1 MYNVCILFL
10 CISTLRLLNYIRN
23 EFNFQMIHLNPNK
36 YVADFYPRPTITQF
50 LAALAGLPATSHA
63 AGLELLAA
71 APRLPGLTGSDLPKD
86 HKTSLRKTR
95 SQQAHYVAYIYI
107 YTYILYLYIIYIYI
121 YIYIFLLFY
130 NCGRPTYVV
139 PIPNCF
145 ASQEPSLPMSHMTN

>member
-1 MYNVCILFL
+1 
-10 CISTLRLLNYIRN
+10 
-23 EFNFQMIHLNPNK
+23 MIHLNPNK
-36 YVADFYPRPTITQF
+36 YVADFYPRPTTTQS

-107 YTYILYLYIIYIYI
+107 YILYIYI
-121 YIYIFLLFY
+121 VFTFL
-130 NCGRPTYVV
+130 
-139 PIPNCF
+139 
-145 ASQEPSLPMSHMTN
+145 